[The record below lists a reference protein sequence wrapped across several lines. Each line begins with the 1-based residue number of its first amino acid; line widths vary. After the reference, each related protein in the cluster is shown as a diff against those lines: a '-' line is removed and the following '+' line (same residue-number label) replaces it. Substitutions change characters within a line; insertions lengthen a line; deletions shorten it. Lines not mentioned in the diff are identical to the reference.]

1 MDTVRAAAPQL
12 AGLVPYDPKYLPA
25 EALLSANESPI
36 DIPPAVRE
44 QVRAALARLELNRY
58 PDPLANGLRD
68 AIAAANGLRREQVLV
83 GNGGDELLFD
93 LALAWGGPGRA
104 FLNLPPTFS
113 VYAANARL
121 TGTRVVDVART
132 DGYAIDEDAVL
143 ARVARGDIDFVVVTS
158 PNNPTGACAPLGL
171 IERLLQATDALV
183 LVDEAYCEF
192 AGTTALPLLEA
203 HENLALLRTF
213 SKAYALAGV
222 RLGYVLAH
230 EGVISEL
237 AKVRQ
242 PYSVD
247 AVSQVI
253 GRVVLENR
261 AAFQPAIDAIVAERG
276 RVTAAL
282 AAMDGVEPYPS
293 DANWA
298 LFRLE
303 GTGGATAAATAA
315 AAWEYLYDQGVL
327 VRDFSS
333 AFMLEGC
340 LRATIGT
347 AAQNDALLA
356 ALGRFLESA

>member
-213 SKAYALAGV
+213 SKA
-222 RLGYVLAH
+222 
-230 EGVISEL
+230 EL

-315 AAWEYLYDQGVL
+315 WEYLYDQGVL

-347 AAQNDALLA
+347 AEQNDALLA

>member
-1 MDTVRAAAPQL
+1 M
-12 AGLVPYDPKYLPA
+12 
-25 EALLSANESPI
+25 
-36 DIPPAVRE
+36 
-44 QVRAALARLELNRY
+44 
-58 PDPLANGLRD
+58 
-68 AIAAANGLRREQVLV
+68 
-83 GNGGDELLFD
+83 
-93 LALAWGGPGRA
+93 
-104 FLNLPPTFS
+104 
-113 VYAANARL
+113 
-121 TGTRVVDVART
+121 
-132 DGYAIDEDAVL
+132 L

-158 PNNPTGACAPLGL
+158 PNNPTGSCAPLGF

-183 LVDEAYCEF
+183 VVDEAYCEF
-192 AGTTALPLLEA
+192 AGATALPLLEA

-222 RLGYVLAH
+222 RLGYILAH
-230 EGVISEL
+230 EGVVSEL

-247 AVSQVI
+247 AVSQAI
-253 GRVVLENR
+253 GRVVFENR

-293 DANWA
+293 DANWV

-303 GTGGATAAATAA
+303 GAGSATAAATAA

-333 AFMLEGC
+333 VFMLEGC

-347 AAQNDALLA
+347 SEQNDALLA
-356 ALGRFLESA
+356 ALERFLESA